1 MAKKPTSKTVGEK
14 IVSEMILAQVHLNE
28 EGEKMVARQIDSAI
42 RRAVKEAY
50 CAGVK
55 DGYNNNV
62 NQIALAAKYRVRL

>member
-1 MAKKPTSKTVGEK
+1 MLDFYGMSIEELRAGETQCGWAAKDT
-14 IVSEMILAQVHLNE
+14 
-28 EGEKMVARQIDSAI
+28 ARQIDSAI